1 MKEVRYFYVPDAA
14 NQVELPAEEA
24 THALRVLRL
33 KGGDEIFL
41 MDGEGSFF
49 RAEVTAASSKRCLYE
64 IREEM
69 PQQRAWKGHIHL
81 AIAPTKMME
90 RIEWMAEKATEIGF
104 DELSFLN
111 CQFSERKVV
120 KTPRIDKIVISA
132 VKQSHKAWKPVVNEL
147 VSFKEF
153 IQTPRPGRK
162 FICHCYE
169 EVEKKD
175 FFTEIS
181 GILNEAPAP
190 AANESPNA
198 DVATVASESPTADVA
213 TAASESPTADA
224 ADITVLV
231 GPEGDFSIDEVR
243 LALENGY
250 ESVSLGTSRLRT
262 ETAGLVAVHMAHI
275 ARRL

>member
-64 IREEM
+64 IKEEM

-147 VSFKEF
+147 ISFKEF

-190 AANESPNA
+190 AATESPN
-198 DVATVASESPTADVA
+198 ADVA